1 MFLKL
6 KLVKTMS
13 LKQAGK
19 LGTHVREKTTT
30 YWKKQVLFKGFLT
43 TFVVCSAT
51 DPISEYDS

>member
-19 LGTHVREKTTT
+19 LGTHVGEKTTT
-30 YWKKQVLFKGFLT
+30 YWRKQVLFKGVFNNFCGLQ
-43 TFVVCSAT
+43 C
-51 DPISEYDS
+51 Y